1 MSDDGEIEIGSA
13 VKPPQRKRLID
24 WGERDMSD
32 GGERKPL
39 YFPNG
44 IHIHVGKE
52 SIAKVL
58 DIASWLVAVIVTVAV
73 LTVLFGNEET
83 LAFAFFFGGSFA
95 FASAGYLLAIFLH
108 FKSKSLN

>member
-1 MSDDGEIEIGSA
+1 MSDDGEREIGAA
-13 VKPPQRKRLID
+13 VKVQRKRLID

-32 GGERKPL
+32 DGERKPL

-58 DIASWLVAVIVTVAV
+58 DIASWLVAVIVTVAI
-73 LTVLFGNEET
+73 LTVLFGNEEN
-83 LAFAFFFGGSFA
+83 LAFETFA
-95 FASAGYLLAIFLH
+95 FGSAGYLLAIFLH